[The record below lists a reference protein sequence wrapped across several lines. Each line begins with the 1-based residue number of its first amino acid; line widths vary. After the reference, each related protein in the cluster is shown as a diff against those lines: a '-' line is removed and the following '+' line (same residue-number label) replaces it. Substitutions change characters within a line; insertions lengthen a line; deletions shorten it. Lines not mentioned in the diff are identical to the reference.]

1 MGSGAGVG
9 TGGTIMGSG
18 RYLQERKPEVQLV
31 AVEPTESP
39 VLSGGR
45 PGYHQV
51 MCLACC
57 SVSHV
62 TLNLHAPDVLA
73 QCSSGKLADLRPSPT
88 FLHATA
94 LDDED
99 KVTGLAH
106 LDSSI
111 CCSQRGHPFRNI

>member
-57 SVSHV
+57 SVLHAL
-62 TLNLHAPDVLA
+62 TLNLHAPEVLA
-73 QCSSGKLADLRPSPT
+73 ECS
-88 FLHATA
+88 
-94 LDDED
+94 
-99 KVTGLAH
+99 
-106 LDSSI
+106 
-111 CCSQRGHPFRNI
+111 